1 MLPSRP
7 SMTPCCTAEIVS
19 ANGMPVG
26 VAPMAVRQL
35 MYMELLGTRIF
46 MPLRSAG
53 VLMTLLVCM
62 QRIPTLKSSASTWM
76 P

>member
-1 MLPSRP
+1 
-7 SMTPCCTAEIVS
+7 
-19 ANGMPVG
+19 MPVG

-62 QRIPTLKSSASTWM
+62 QRMPTLKSSASTWM